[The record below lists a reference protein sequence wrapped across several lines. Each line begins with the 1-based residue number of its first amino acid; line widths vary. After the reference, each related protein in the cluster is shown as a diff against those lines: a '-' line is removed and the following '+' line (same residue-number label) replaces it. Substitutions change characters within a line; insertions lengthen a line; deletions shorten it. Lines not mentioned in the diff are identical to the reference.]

1 MKIKIGKNRHHFI
14 VPLDCNET
22 FNAKRNNYLF
32 LSFLFFCLGLNRRT
46 ESSYANVVPL
56 PETRVILQRIN
67 DDPKTEYINA
77 NYVRVSGWNYVRR
90 NHCQIIPYIRQ
101 QQISE

>member
-1 MKIKIGKNRHHFI
+1 MQREIIIF
-14 VPLDCNET
+14 
-22 FNAKRNNYLF
+22 
-32 LSFLFFCLGLNRRT
+32 SFLLFGNGLT
-46 ESSYANVVPL
+46 STMESSYANVVPL

-90 NHCQIIPYIRQ
+90 NHCQIIPYISQ
-101 QQISE
+101 QRISE